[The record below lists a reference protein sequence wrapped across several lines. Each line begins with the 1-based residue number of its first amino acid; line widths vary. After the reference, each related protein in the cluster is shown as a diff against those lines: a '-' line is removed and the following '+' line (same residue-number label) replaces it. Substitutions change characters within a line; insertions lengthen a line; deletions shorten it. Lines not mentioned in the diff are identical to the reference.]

1 MKNLSILSLVQG
13 VLSLL
18 SAVLISKM
26 SFVGRIGVS
35 TFYSQYAIFKVWW
48 KTAIL
53 LFIVQFVLILFLNT
67 FRTKVSVGFARLLAV
82 LLAGIGLL
90 GFYLTYV
97 DFTTTSHKL
106 MKFSFH
112 SGFYLFW
119 VGWLISCAYFALAK
133 GAKQT
138 TDLPSEVS

>member
-67 FRTKVSVGFARLLAV
+67 FRTKVSAGFARLLAV

-119 VGWLISCAYFALAK
+119 IGWLISCTYFALAK

>member
-1 MKNLSILSLVQG
+1 MKNLSILSLVQV

-53 LFIVQFVLILFLNT
+53 LFIVQFVSCIACRYRTTWLLPYLCRFYNYLPQADEVQFPFRVLSFLG
-67 FRTKVSVGFARLLAV
+67 R
-82 LLAGIGLL
+82 
-90 GFYLTYV
+90 
-97 DFTTTSHKL
+97 
-106 MKFSFH
+106 M
-112 SGFYLFW
+112 
-119 VGWLISCAYFALAK
+119 AY
-133 GAKQT
+133 
-138 TDLPSEVS
+138 